1 MTLVNMCNNC
11 SFNYKNN
18 DNLFNNYS
26 WVDYCKRCP
35 HNPIERS
42 IVGGAEVVPDWV
54 QYIKDTFWNKP
65 ELQEPPLWL
74 TNTLDKTQTFPQQ
87 EQYKR
92 EIEEFVSYKNRNLL
106 KTIGELPAEYR
117 SIFKSM
123 FDELTKQIVEARM
136 ENT

>member
-1 MTLVNMCNNC
+1 MR
-11 SFNYKNN
+11 
-18 DNLFNNYS
+18 NNYL
-26 WVDYCKRCP
+26 
-35 HNPIERS
+35 HNPMRNKV
-42 IVGGAEVVPDWV
+42 VGGAEVVPDWM

-65 ELQEPPLWL
+65 ELSEPPEWFIKGL
-74 TNTLDKTQTFPQQ
+74 TNAEVTHPKTFPQQ

-117 SIFKSM
+117 PVFKNM